1 MRQEL
6 TKAKNEKVSGFLT
19 DDAIEGNPKSF
30 WSYVKKKPG
39 QPGQRA
45 HLKRPSVCF
54 GYKNLVF
61 SPLFNKPWSN
71 KYWY

>member
-39 QPGQRA
+39 QPGQPGSCEEALGLFRVQ
-45 HLKRPSVCF
+45 KPCF
-54 GYKNLVF
+54 FPAFQQTLV
-61 SPLFNKPWSN
+61 K
-71 KYWY
+71 